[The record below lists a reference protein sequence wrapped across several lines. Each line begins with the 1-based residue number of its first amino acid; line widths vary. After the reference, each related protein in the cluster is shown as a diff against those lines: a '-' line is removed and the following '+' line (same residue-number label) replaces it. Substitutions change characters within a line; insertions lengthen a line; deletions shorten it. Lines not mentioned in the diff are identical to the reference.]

1 MKLWF
6 YNKQTKEFTVM
17 IAHKWFIQIKETKD
31 YYQRGQYLVIK
42 QMDIFEAQ
50 QISIIEDEITVK
62 AMKKIVKKK
71 KEHIL
76 FGKWLVTINDNPG
89 TFQRGQRDSAKLNNV
104 MRLSSEYGDFIT
116 LSSFELDE
124 ESYRLSDKTVQMLT
138 RVAKDYYGA

>member
-1 MKLWF
+1 MYVPPEEPESFWLF
-6 YNKQTKEFTVM
+6 CVE
-17 IAHKWFIQIKETKD
+17 
-31 YYQRGQYLVIK
+31 
-42 QMDIFEAQ
+42 
-50 QISIIEDEITVK
+50 
-62 AMKKIVKKK
+62 KIVKKK